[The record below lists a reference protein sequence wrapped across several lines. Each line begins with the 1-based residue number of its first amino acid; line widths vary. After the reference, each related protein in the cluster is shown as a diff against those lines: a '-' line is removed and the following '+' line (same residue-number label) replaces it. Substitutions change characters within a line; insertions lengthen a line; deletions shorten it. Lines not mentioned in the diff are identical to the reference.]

1 MSSIL
6 SVSQLNKYVAFKL
19 KSDVKLKGICVK
31 GEISN
36 YNLNYKSGHIYF
48 TIKDEQSCIK
58 AVMFASSAV
67 RLKTELKDGMSVL
80 VVGNVEIYEAGGTYQ
95 IIATDITPLGSG
107 ASHDKTELIKEKLYK
122 MGIFDE
128 KNKKPIPAFPRKIAV
143 VTSMTGAALQD
154 ILNVLQRRFPICT
167 VGVFHTQV
175 QGSESVETICAG
187 LKKADNGEFDTII
200 LARGGG
206 ALEELSSFNT
216 EAAAMAVY
224 DCKTPII
231 SAVGHEINTSL
242 VDYAA
247 DLRAPTPS
255 AAAELATPDKSQLAG
270 AVDNLSALMKKSVLS
285 RLERF
290 DSRVD
295 RLFSEIKLCSPKNKL
310 KNNERLVNDLSLRLK
325 RSIARAVE
333 KKEYAF
339 ESRAGKLNTLSP
351 FNVLSRG
358 YSIVQ
363 KNESVVMTADDIKD
377 GDRISIR
384 FRNDTAC
391 ATVTEITRKE
401 EE

>member
-1 MSSIL
+1 M
-6 SVSQLNKYVAFKL
+6 
-19 KSDVKLKGICVK
+19 
-31 GEISN
+31 
-36 YNLNYKSGHIYF
+36 
-48 TIKDEQSCIK
+48 
-58 AVMFASSAV
+58 
-67 RLKTELKDGMSVL
+67 
-80 VVGNVEIYEAGGTYQ
+80 
-95 IIATDITPLGSG
+95 
-107 ASHDKTELIKEKLYK
+107 
-122 MGIFDE
+122 
-128 KNKKPIPAFPRKIAV
+128 
-143 VTSMTGAALQD
+143 
-154 ILNVLQRRFPICT
+154 
-167 VGVFHTQV
+167 
-175 QGSESVETICAG
+175 
-187 LKKADNGEFDTII
+187 
-200 LARGGG
+200 
-206 ALEELSSFNT
+206 
-216 EAAAMAVY
+216 
-224 DCKTPII
+224 
-231 SAVGHEINTSL
+231 
-242 VDYAA
+242 
-247 DLRAPTPS
+247 RAPTPS